1 MKRIILTDNVAKPD
15 VERGRGIIVVGDVD
29 ISKVEN
35 LKIGWVTMVNT
46 VNNIVA
52 QSVMTV
58 IILALIGIPFPDR

>member
-1 MKRIILTDNVAKPD
+1 
-15 VERGRGIIVVGDVD
+15 
-29 ISKVEN
+29 
-35 LKIGWVTMVNT
+35 MVNT